1 MFDFLKGKKTYMVAA
16 ATFILGGLTASGVAV
31 PIWVYSLLA
40 AAGLTSLRAGV
51 DRTKSES

>member
-1 MFDFLKGKKTYMVAA
+1 MFDFLKGKKTYLVAA
-16 ATFILGGLTASGVAV
+16 ATFVLGGLAATGVTV

-51 DRTKSES
+51 GKAKGDS